1 MMGFLI
7 ALISASAFAGVNN
20 CPNNY
25 PDGRTLRYSDGS
37 MNYPDGRTLRYSDGS
52 MNYPDGTT
60 LRYSDGSMNYF
71 GGRTLRYSDGSMNYP
86 SGSTLRYSDGMM
98 NYENGT
104 TMCSPR
110 SGGSCEVPL
119 TIAATKNTTLHVRAR
134 SSGNNDYRL
143 VVGNS
148 GIDLVVFFDNQ
159 GNVTCRT
166 NLGGGGH
173 GGGSG
178 SVSSFKISKPAADVR
193 VDVKP
198 GYDANAV
205 RRAIEQA
212 LDSLN

>member
-1 MMGFLI
+1 MMGFLL

-25 PDGRTLRYSDGS
+25 PDGSTLRYS
-37 MNYPDGRTLRYSDGS
+37 NGS

-60 LRYSDGSMNYF
+60 LRYSDGSMNYPDGSTLRYRDGSMNYF
-71 GGRTLRYSDGSMNYP
+71 GGSTLRYSDGSMNYP
-86 SGSTLRYSDGMM
+86 SGTTLRYRDGMM

-104 TMCSPR
+104 TMCSPK

-166 NLGGGGH
+166 NGG

-178 SVSSFKISKPAADVR
+178 SVSSFKINKPAADVR

-198 GYDANAV
+198 GYDADAV